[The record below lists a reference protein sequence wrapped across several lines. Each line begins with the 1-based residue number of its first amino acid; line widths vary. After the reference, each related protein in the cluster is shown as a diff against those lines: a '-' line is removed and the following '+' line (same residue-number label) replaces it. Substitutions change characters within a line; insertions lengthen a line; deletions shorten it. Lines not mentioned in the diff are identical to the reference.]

1 MDVDLDR
8 SHSGHVERDSLAFSD
23 QLHQRLPQNVPNG
36 QLVKDVRVSLGQVSD
51 HKRIIGHVLNDLA
64 CNQPWLCELIGADRF
79 IAKVR
84 DDRGDDVPQDLV
96 GALAGIR
103 AVVADRRN
111 DEAGLWRFVHLIRGV
126 EARYRP
132 RIGARLVPAS
142 LFAGRPLTTKPPDK
156 QRFRE

>member
-142 LFAGRPLTTKPPDK
+142 LFAARPLTTKPPDK

>member
-96 GALAGIR
+96 GALAGSPC
-103 AVVADRRN
+103 RRRRS
-111 DEAGLWRFVHLIRGV
+111 A
-126 EARYRP
+126 
-132 RIGARLVPAS
+132 
-142 LFAGRPLTTKPPDK
+142 
-156 QRFRE
+156 Q